1 MILSFHPCYEA
12 EANLL
17 CAGRD
22 PDADD
27 LAAVRRAEAVI
38 LPQGCR
44 QTLYHMAK
52 NNCPHVFPNY
62 DARFRYPGKTGQ
74 ARLFKNT
81 NVPHPRTFV
90 FDDVA
95 QFKQSQRL
103 FSKAD
108 FPLVFKLDWGGEGE
122 TVWLL
127 ESRVDLD
134 QALAKAAT
142 YEHSGQ
148 RGFILQSVV
157 PHTNRTLRVV
167 VIGQT
172 LKAYWRIQNNPKIF
186 GTSLMQGARID
197 HAASPELRRKALS
210 LASRFCRHTQINLA
224 GLDFIFDESDRLNND
239 PQPLM
244 LEINYFFGRTGLGG
258 SAPYYAMLQSEIDNW
273 LTGLRLEIRQPSSE
287 LVAIEK
293 P

>member
-22 PDADD
+22 PDTND
-27 LAAVRRAEAVI
+27 LTAVRRAEAVI

-44 QTLYHMAK
+44 QTLYQMAK
-52 NNCPHVFPNY
+52 NNCRHVFPNY

-74 ARLFKNT
+74 ARLFKDM

-95 QFKQSQRL
+95 QFKQSHQL
-103 FSKAD
+103 SSNVD

-122 TVWLL
+122 TVSLL

-148 RGFILQSVV
+148 RGFILQSAV
-157 PHTNRTLRVV
+157 PHANRTLRVV
-167 VIGQT
+167 VIGKT
-172 LKAYWRIQNNPKIF
+172 VKAYWRIQDNPKIF

-210 LASRFCRHTQINLA
+210 LASRFCQHTQINLA

-239 PQPLM
+239 PQPLI
-244 LEINYFFGRTGLGG
+244 LEINYYFGRTGLGG
-258 SAPYYAMLQSEIDNW
+258 SAPYYAMLQAEIDNW
-273 LTGLRLEIRQPSSE
+273 LTALKLGIRQLPSE
-287 LVAIEK
+287 PVAL
-293 P
+293 